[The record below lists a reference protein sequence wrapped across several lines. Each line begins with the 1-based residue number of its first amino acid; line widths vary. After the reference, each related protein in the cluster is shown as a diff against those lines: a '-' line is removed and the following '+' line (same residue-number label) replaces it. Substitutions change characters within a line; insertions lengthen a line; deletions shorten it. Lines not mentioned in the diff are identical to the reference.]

1 MRFRNYIC
9 GVNLYKN
16 KENMGKTS
24 KEKRE
29 RLLRIRKSLL
39 RGDIMRIAARAGV
52 SRVWVSYVLHGKDTS
67 EPVLRSA
74 EALISERKQ
83 NIV

>member
-1 MRFRNYIC
+1 
-9 GVNLYKN
+9 
-16 KENMGKTS
+16 MGQIS

>member
-1 MRFRNYIC
+1 
-9 GVNLYKN
+9 
-16 KENMGKTS
+16 MGKIS

-52 SRVWVSYVLHGKDTS
+52 SRVWVSYVLHGKDPS

>member
-1 MRFRNYIC
+1 
-9 GVNLYKN
+9 
-16 KENMGKTS
+16 MGKIS

-39 RGDIMRIAARAGV
+39 RGDIMRIAARTGV

>member
-1 MRFRNYIC
+1 
-9 GVNLYKN
+9 
-16 KENMGKTS
+16 MGKIS

-52 SRVWVSYVLHGKDTS
+52 SRVGVSYVLHGKDTS

>member
-1 MRFRNYIC
+1 
-9 GVNLYKN
+9 
-16 KENMGKTS
+16 MGKIS

>member
-1 MRFRNYIC
+1 
-9 GVNLYKN
+9 
-16 KENMGKTS
+16 MGKIS

-67 EPVLRSA
+67 EPVLLSA

>member
-1 MRFRNYIC
+1 MIIRIFAL
-9 GVNLYKN
+9 VNLYKN
-16 KENMGKTS
+16 KENMGKIS

>member
-1 MRFRNYIC
+1 
-9 GVNLYKN
+9 
-16 KENMGKTS
+16 MGKTS

-39 RGDIMRIAARAGV
+39 RGDIMRIADRAGV